1 MLGQRELTLEDYAGI
16 LRRHWWQILIPVI
29 LVGLIT
35 YLVSLW
41 LPNKYTSE
49 ALVLVE
55 QQSMPDSFV
64 KPVITDE
71 LNQRLISLQEQ
82 VLSRSQLQ
90 PLIQRFDLYNASKSG
105 VPMEELIDTLR
116 ESILVTPVRSDIGS
130 PRTNGLPAFRISY
143 EGEDPRLAQQVCSEL
158 LNMFL
163 KENLEDRST
172 KTQATTS
179 FLTEQVAE
187 AKRKLD
193 EQDRLLA
200 EFKSKNL
207 SQLPGNEQAN
217 FTMIATLNSRLDA
230 ATQAIT
236 QAQQQKTYAES
247 MLNQQL
253 AQWKA
258 SQNSAQG
265 DPLSLEKQ
273 RDDMNMQLA
282 ALQARYTDDYPDVV
296 KMKASIAQMNKRIKD
311 ARASQES
318 GTPSSTA
325 TTSFEPREIQQLR
338 LSVRQADDLI
348 KNKTAEQARIQRQI
362 DGYEARIQVSP
373 IVEEG
378 YKKVTRDYES
388 AQRFYD
394 ELLAKSKQ
402 SQIAS
407 DLERSPQSGGF
418 RVMDPPNLPEKPTS
432 PDRLMI
438 TFGGLGGGFALGMV
452 ITFLLEMKDK
462 AIRTERDI
470 EAFLKLPTL
479 AMIPTVGNATNGNG
493 RFGFL
498 RRNSNKEA
506 EVEHEKVGV

>member
-41 LPNKYTSE
+41 LPNKYTSQ

-90 PLIQRFDLYNASKSG
+90 PLIQRFDLFNASKSG
-105 VPMEELIDTLR
+105 VPMEELIETLR
-116 ESILVTPVRSDIGS
+116 ESISVTPVRSDIGS

-158 LNMFL
+158 LNMFM

-172 KTQATTS
+172 KTQATNS
-179 FLTEQVAE
+179 FLSEQLAE

-193 EQDRLLA
+193 EQDRSMA

-253 AQWKA
+253 SQWKA

-265 DPLSLEKQ
+265 DPLALEKQ

-296 KMKASIAQMNKRIKD
+296 KMKASVAQMNKRIEN
-311 ARASQES
+311 ARASQGS
-318 GTPSSTA
+318 GTA
-325 TTSFEPREIQQLR
+325 TTTATAAFEPREIQQLR
-338 LSVRQADDLI
+338 LSVRQTEDLI
-348 KNKTAEQARIQRQI
+348 KNKTAEQDRIQRQI
-362 DGYEARIQVSP
+362 GSYQARIQVSP
-373 IVEEG
+373 AVEEG

-462 AIRTERDI
+462 AIRSERDI

-479 AMIPTVGNATNGNG
+479 AMIPTVGNTPNGNG
-493 RFGFL
+493 KFNFL
-498 RRNSNKEA
+498 RRNKGTE